1 MGETIASEEMHK
13 YFNGLEAKLKEAIEV
28 ANRARARGGDPK
40 PVVEI
45 PLAKDLADRVENLIG
60 VEGVAAKIRELEIKM
75 SREEAALEI
84 GRQVAEGEVGSF
96 ATKKDAVEAA
106 IRVSMAVL
114 TEGVVALK
122 ESTRLNWGKTTTVL
136 SI

>member
-1 MGETIASEEMHK
+1 MGETIASEEMHR
-13 YFNGLEAKLKEAIEV
+13 YFDGLEARLKEAIEI
-28 ANRARARGGDPK
+28 ANRARARGGDPR

-60 VEGVAAKIRELEIKM
+60 VKGVAEKIRELEARM

-84 GRQVAEGEVGSF
+84 GKQVAEGVVGSF
-96 ATKKDAVEAA
+96 PSKKDAVEAA

-114 TEGVVALK
+114 TEGWLRLLLK
-122 ESTRLNWGKTTTVL
+122 ELIR
-136 SI
+136 